1 MNNSFSK
8 KLMANF
14 SPNKSTSN
22 NGTPKA
28 ANSSSSSNA
37 NKMSIVN
44 KVNNA
49 ANKVNSSASKA
60 NTGFFGS
67 PKKNNTTLS
76 EFMSPAQTSEPSFN
90 LFGATPASPKNASP
104 KNASPKKNN
113 SIFGMTNSSP
123 KMNAVTS
130 FQPLESI
137 KNMRHNVMNSD
148 AVKNFTSPIKDSFH
162 QAVESGSPSIISI
175 PIMIGLGILVIAFI
189 IVLIFRE
196 QVEFAL
202 NIMWE
207 KLKIFF
213 EGEKNSPPSPKKDK
227 HHNKR
232 NEEVSLGLVD
242 NAAINMA
249 MPGKKDGGKEVFNI
263 AVDKY
268 KYDDAE
274 PLCKS
279 FGAELAT
286 YDQVKEA
293 WKKGA
298 DWCNYG
304 WVKGQAAIFPTQEA
318 TYNKLQNGPK
328 SERTSCG
335 VPGINGGYFDNPD
348 LQFGV
353 NCYGVKPTEN
363 DTDIRQKMIGKSSK
377 TPGAL
382 VYDKKV
388 QDFTAERSQIPLNS
402 FNDTKWDQ

>member
-90 LFGATPASPKNASP
+90 LFGATPASPKNASPKNASP

-213 EGEKNSPPSPKKDK
+213 EGEKNSPPSPKKEK

-274 PLCKS
+274 PL
-279 FGAELAT
+279 
-286 YDQVKEA
+286 
-293 WKKGA
+293 
-298 DWCNYG
+298 
-304 WVKGQAAIFPTQEA
+304 
-318 TYNKLQNGPK
+318 
-328 SERTSCG
+328 
-335 VPGINGGYFDNPD
+335 
-348 LQFGV
+348 
-353 NCYGVKPTEN
+353 
-363 DTDIRQKMIGKSSK
+363 
-377 TPGAL
+377 
-382 VYDKKV
+382 
-388 QDFTAERSQIPLNS
+388 
-402 FNDTKWDQ
+402 

>member
-1 MNNSFSK
+1 MNTSFSK
-8 KLMANF
+8 ELMANF
-14 SPNKSTSN
+14 SSN
-22 NGTPKA
+22 NEKPKA
-28 ANSSSSSNA
+28 NNGMPKANNGP
-37 NKMSIVN
+37 
-44 KVNNA
+44 
-49 ANKVNSSASKA
+49 KA

-67 PKKNNTTLS
+67 PKQNNTTLS
-76 EFMSPAQTSEPSFN
+76 EFMSSAPTSPAPKSEPSFN
-90 LFGATPASPKNASP
+90 LFGATPASPK
-104 KNASPKKNN
+104 KNN
-113 SIFGMTNSSP
+113 SLFGSINSSP
-123 KMNAVTS
+123 KMNTVTS

-137 KNMRHNVMNSD
+137 KNIRNNIMNSD
-148 AVKNFTSPIKDSFH
+148 AVKNLTSPIKDSFH
-162 QAVESGSPSIISI
+162 QSVESGTASVISI
-175 PIMIGLGILVIAFI
+175 PIMIGIGILVIAFI

-202 NIMWE
+202 NVAWQ
-207 KLKIFF
+207 KIKSFF
-213 EGEKNSPPSPKKDK
+213 ESDNSQPPPSPKKHHKRK
-227 HHNKR
+227 HHGGRKKREENKAH
-232 NEEVSLGLVD
+232 LVD
-242 NAAINMA
+242 HAAIDMS

-304 WVKGQAAIFPTQEA
+304 WVKGQAAIFPTQQE

-328 SERTSCG
+328 SERMSCG

-353 NCYGVKPTEN
+353 NCYGVKPAEN
-363 DTDIRQKMIGKSSK
+363 DTDTRQKMMGKSSK

-382 VYDKKV
+382 EYDKKI
-388 QDFTAERSQIPLNS
+388 QDFTADRNQIPLNS
-402 FNDTKWDQ
+402 FNNKAWDQSA